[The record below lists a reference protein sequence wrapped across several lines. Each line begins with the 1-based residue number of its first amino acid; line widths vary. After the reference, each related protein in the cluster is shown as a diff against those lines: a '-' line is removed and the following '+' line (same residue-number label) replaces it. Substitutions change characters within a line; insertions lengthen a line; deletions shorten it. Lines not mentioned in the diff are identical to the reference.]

1 VLAGMP
7 LADLAQPAFPVALGA
22 DRDVPAAVQELASSL
37 IEGPMPAEMTAGKLA
52 PEGPSGQR

>member
-1 VLAGMP
+1 MT